1 VALLG
6 LAIPVLLLGGIAEE
20 RQRAYQHLRES
31 EERYTLATRV
41 GLVFVYERDVATGE
55 VFVDPLL
62 APHLGVMPAELRS
75 TKDWIG
81 RAHPDDRD
89 RLIARWAA
97 EDREDLDEVRLEAE
111 FRLLHAEGT
120 VRWFRTRRA
129 AVRHADGGRRVV
141 GTIADVTE
149 RKTAELVAAAHRSEL
164 AHVGRIALAGEL
176 TASLAHEVNQPVAA
190 VVSNAQAIGRMID
203 GPSLDLNLLREAIT
217 AVAANARRAS
227 EVIRQVHAFVRK
239 DPARRVELDLN
250 DMLREVGDLVHSET
264 ILRDVE
270 LRIMLWSGPLLIWGD
285 RVQLQQVAVNLLL
298 NAFDAVGE
306 PGVGARRIVVLDS
319 EWREQH
325 SVSFAVRDS
334 GLGVP
339 PDQAEAIFEPFVTT
353 KQAGLGIGLSLSRT
367 IVNAHGGVIKLE
379 RDAELGGAAFH
390 VVLPVARRA

>member
-1 VALLG
+1 
-6 LAIPVLLLGGIAEE
+6 
-20 RQRAYQHLRES
+20 
-31 EERYTLATRV
+31 
-41 GLVFVYERDVATGE
+41 
-55 VFVDPLL
+55 
-62 APHLGVMPAELRS
+62 
-75 TKDWIG
+75 
-81 RAHPDDRD
+81 
-89 RLIARWAA
+89 
-97 EDREDLDEVRLEAE
+97 
-111 FRLLHAEGT
+111 
-120 VRWFRTRRA
+120 
-129 AVRHADGGRRVV
+129 
-141 GTIADVTE
+141 
-149 RKTAELVAAAHRSEL
+149 
-164 AHVGRIALAGEL
+164 
-176 TASLAHEVNQPVAA
+176 VAA